1 MGKRTAWEEIDK
13 KAPEVLEISDA
24 IWSFAEMGYQENE
37 SMRLLCEMLQ
47 KEGVPGQRGPGGE
60 FDALSGLSQ
69 EAGLLEESGRP
80 GTVRYFGCPAEEG
93 GSGKT
98 FMTKAG
104 VLIRLRR

>member
-1 MGKRTAWEEIDK
+1 
-13 KAPEVLEISDA
+13 
-24 IWSFAEMGYQENE
+24 
-37 SMRLLCEMLQ
+37 MRLLCERLQ
-47 KEGVPGQRGPGGE
+47 KEGFQVKEGLAGIATAFSASFGEGKPVIGLLGE

>member
-47 KEGVPGQRGPGGE
+47 KEGVPGQRGPGG
-60 FDALSGLSQ
+60 DCDRL
-69 EAGLLEESGRP
+69 
-80 GTVRYFGCPAEEG
+80 FGQ
-93 GSGKT
+93 
-98 FMTKAG
+98 
-104 VLIRLRR
+104 LRRRRAGNRPPRRVRCAFGTEPGGGAFGGKRPAGNRAVFWMSG